1 MNKHIEIWQ
10 KKKDEGVLGTSVL
23 AQNKKFL
30 QAAMRLNEKKINQK
44 AEEIHDSVFSKVDC
58 LQCANCCKSI
68 PPILNETDINRIS
81 RHLRVKTA
89 TFKDQYVHRDE
100 DGDLVVNQ
108 SPCPFLGSDNY
119 CSIYEVRPKACR
131 EYPHTNNFEFRKNI
145 KLHAINATYCPGVY
159 HILEELKNLG
169 SGV

>member
-1 MNKHIEIWQ
+1 MNEHIEIWQ
-10 KKKDEGVLGTSVL
+10 KKKDEGLLSTSIL

-30 QAAMRLNEKKINQK
+30 QVAMRLNEKKINQK

-68 PPILNETDINRIS
+68 PPILNETDANRIS
-81 RHLRVKTA
+81 RYLRMKTSV
-89 TFKDQYVHRDE
+89 FKEKFTRIDE
-100 DGDLVVNQ
+100 DGDMVINQ

-131 EYPHTNNFEFRKNI
+131 EYPHTNNLEFRKNI
-145 KLHAINATYCPGVY
+145 RLHAINATYCPAVY
-159 HILEELKNLG
+159 HILEELKKIG
-169 SGV
+169 SGI